1 MMNLDENVIDNN
13 AHYKKM
19 TEVDDLLILVD
30 NNDREVGFMNKLSV
44 HRAGVLHRAFSV
56 FIFNK
61 QGELLLQQRADTKYH
76 SAGLWTNTC
85 CSHPIKGEEFE
96 DTIARRL
103 KEEMGIVCKTEFQ
116 FSFIYKA
123 AFENGLIENELDHVY
138 FGTTN
143 DVPQPD
149 IEEVKDWRYVNMDE
163 LKNEIHSHPEKFS
176 EWLKICFP
184 KVEAAI
190 ESISKASGLTKQV

>member
-1 MMNLDENVIDNN
+1 MMNLDKNVIADNN
-13 AHYKKM
+13 RYKKNNEM
-19 TEVDDLLILVD
+19 DDLLILVD
-30 NNDREVGFMNKLSV
+30 GNNREVGFMNKLAV

-61 QGELLLQQRADTKYH
+61 EGELLLQQRADTKYH
-76 SAGLWTNTC
+76 SAGLWSNSC

-103 KEEMGIVCKTEFQ
+103 KEEMGIVCQTQFQ

-143 DVPQPD
+143 DIPKPD
-149 IEEVKDWRYVNMDE
+149 IQEVKDWKYISMQE
-163 LKNEIHSHPEKFS
+163 LKKEINAHPEKFS
-176 EWLKICFP
+176 AWLKVCFP
-184 KVEAAI
+184 KVASVI
-190 ESISKASGLTKQV
+190 ESKSQSLK

>member
-1 MMNLDENVIDNN
+1 MMDLDKNRIGNN
-13 AHYKKM
+13 ERYKKT
-19 TEVDDLLILVD
+19 TETDDLLILVD
-30 NNDREVGFMNKLSV
+30 GNDREVGFMNKLAV

-61 QGELLLQQRADTKYH
+61 EGEFLLQQRADTKYH
-76 SAGLWTNTC
+76 SAGLWSNTC

-103 KEEMGIVCKTEFQ
+103 KEEMGIVCQTQFQ

-123 AFENGLIENELDHVY
+123 ALENGLIENELDHVY
-138 FGTTN
+138 FGTTT
-143 DVPQPD
+143 DVPKPNV
-149 IEEVKDWRYVNMDE
+149 EEVKDWKYMNMQE
-163 LKNEIHSHPEKFS
+163 LKNEIHTHPEKFS
-176 EWLKICFP
+176 AWLKICFP

-190 ESISKASGLTKQV
+190 ESATRLSE